1 MPGRPEFVAKT
12 REPQIGQKCR
22 VSVLPLSAVSA
33 KLDVLPVTSTFAA
46 SNSAFDVCPAPDT
59 RWQSRQ

>member
-12 REPQIGQKCR
+12 RDPQTGQKCR
-22 VSVLPLSAVSA
+22 VSVLPLSALTA
-33 KLDVLPVTSTFAA
+33 KLDVSPVTSTCAA

-59 RWQSRQ
+59 R